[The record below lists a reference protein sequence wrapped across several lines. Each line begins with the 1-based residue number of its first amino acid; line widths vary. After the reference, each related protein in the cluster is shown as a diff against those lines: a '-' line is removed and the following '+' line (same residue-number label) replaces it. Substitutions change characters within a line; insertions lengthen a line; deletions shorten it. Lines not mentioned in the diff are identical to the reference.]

1 MKLIHSIY
9 LLPLALLTG
18 CHSEAPFT
26 PSRECGPIELRAGI
40 VEGGAAVTKAG
51 GEDNHARHLNLT
63 ADTQLALSVSGTW
76 TGHSPSPVV
85 QATTATVGSATGA
98 DNKHN
103 ALSCSPVL
111 FWDDYGTADPT
122 NAGSGKGRE
131 EGLTIYGVA
140 INGKNSAPTV
150 DSFTALVWTLY
161 ADQTQTNQKPEDT
174 DLLISNNVKSST
186 AVANMELNTGTYK
199 FDERTYGKLL
209 EFTHA
214 LSKITVNL
222 KAGAGFGGSFASAP
236 TVTLYGSWA
245 YTTGTV
251 NVSTGA
257 WSSLSGAAVV
267 TMFQLASATTGYNVT
282 KEALVIP
289 GSAFA
294 SDATDIIRINADGNI
309 YYVNAE
315 KIRTAINSSTH
326 GTDGAYATEAGKNYI
341 FNVTVNK
348 TSIDVTATVT
358 NWTDVTAAEV
368 EPEINVSGD
377 LGGTAVN
384 LNADWACS
392 FYRSTSLNSG
402 YIGAKTNGYYAEESV
417 LSYTNSTT
425 TWSMSPIL
433 YWPNHNTHYQF
444 RGVWP
449 RTGTETGEVTYPRVE
464 DGSDDTAGCQ
474 VIKVKNVA
482 YLAGSFP
489 SDLMIA
495 RPDVED
501 ADNNCGNGELGHT
514 LSNLYQDGICAREG
528 TINLTFQYM
537 MSQVE
542 VNLTTTTGSDKVD
555 LDDAVVD
562 IINAY
567 NNGDVKLGDRSVV
580 PTGDKGHYTLDTVT
594 GEGNENKRRSAI
606 VPQVLTYDMNA
617 FQNNLKFRIKIT
629 NTNGTPS
636 DVSDDTI
643 DTYYADVAPI
653 KKSGSSYFVAPTG
666 KWESGVH
673 YVYNLKLSKTEIK
686 ISATLATW
694 TTVIADENVWF

>member
-9 LLPLALLTG
+9 LLPLVLLTG
-18 CHSEAPFT
+18 CHSEAPLT
-26 PSRECGPIELRAGI
+26 PSRECGPIELRAGL
-40 VEGGAAVTKAG
+40 VEGSAAVTKAG
-51 GEDNHARHLNLT
+51 AEDHHTTPGHLNLT
-63 ADTQLALSVSGTW
+63 SGTKLSLRVSGRW
-76 TGHSPSPVV
+76 TGHSPENVV
-85 QATTATVGSATGA
+85 QTTTATVGAVTGA
-98 DNKHN
+98 DNLHN
-103 ALSCSPVL
+103 ALTCSPVL
-111 FWDDYGTADPT
+111 YWDDYGTADPA
-122 NAGSGKGRE
+122 NASSGRT

-140 INGKNSAPTV
+140 INGKTEVPLTLSGTTIA
-150 DSFTALVWTLY
+150 WTLP
-161 ADQTQTNQKPEDT
+161 ANQTGEGNKPVDK
-174 DLLISNNVKSST
+174 DLLISNNIQGVNQNPYET
-186 AVANMELNTGTYK
+186 DCGCYLFT
-199 FDERTYGKLL
+199 ERASGKLL

-392 FYRSTSLNSG
+392 FYRSTSLKSG

-495 RPDVED
+495 RPDVEN

-653 KKSGSSYFVAPTG
+653 KKSGSSYLVAPTG